1 MKARNS
7 TPPRGAFLYVVENF
21 QKSLNFCLDIYYIM
35 PRHKREVIN
44 MSPRTGRPIM
54 GEERKDKQI
63 ALRVTETT
71 KRKFQECSIIT
82 GKTQTNL
89 LEEMV
94 DELHDKLTKKE

>member
-1 MKARNS
+1 
-7 TPPRGAFLYVVENF
+7 
-21 QKSLNFCLDIYYIM
+21 
-35 PRHKREVIN
+35 

-54 GEERKDKQI
+54 GEEPKNKQI

-71 KRKFQECSIIT
+71 KRKFQECSEIT

-94 DELHDKLTKKE
+94 DELHDKLTEK